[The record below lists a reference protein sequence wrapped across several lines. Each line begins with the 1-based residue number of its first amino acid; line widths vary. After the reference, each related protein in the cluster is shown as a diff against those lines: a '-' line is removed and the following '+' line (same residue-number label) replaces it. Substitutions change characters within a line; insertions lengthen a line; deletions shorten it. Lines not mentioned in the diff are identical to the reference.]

1 VCRASSSVSYC
12 PAEMTS
18 ILRETME
25 GQPDAL
31 RRLIGDPGPAELA
44 ARRLAG
50 RRVLLVGTGTSWHAA
65 GHGAALLRL
74 AGLEAWPLAALDVAL
89 EGPTADPASDALVV
103 LSHTGAKRY
112 SARVLEQARAAGVP
126 TVAIGGIGAP
136 GTDVETVEPERSDTY
151 TASHLGALLRLAQ
164 LAEAL
169 GASLGGSLADV
180 PAAVARALTEER
192 EPVVAPARL
201 LELIGGGSNAWT
213 AAEGALKAR
222 EAAYVATEGLAVE
235 QYVHGPSVAVGAG
248 DTLVV
253 LDGGGLWSARLEEAA
268 QATSEAGAR
277 VHRIAVRSL
286 GEPLSIFPLTA
297 AVQRIALELS
307 KELGTDPD
315 TFGAE
320 LPGHE
325 RWASLEF

>member
-1 VCRASSSVSYC
+1 
-12 PAEMTS
+12 MTS
-18 ILRETME
+18 LLRATMQR
-25 GQPDAL
+25 QPADLERLVADSSPSERAAERL
-31 RRLIGDPGPAELA
+31 R
-44 ARRLAG
+44 G

-65 GHGAALLRL
+65 GHGASLLRL
-74 AGLEAWPLAALDVAL
+74 AGVEAWPLAALDVAL
-89 EGPTADPASDALVV
+89 EEPPIDPARDALIL

-112 SARVLEQARAAGVP
+112 SAQVLGVARASGAP
-126 TVAIGGIGAP
+126 TVAIGGIGVA
-136 GTDVETVEPERSDTY
+136 GVDVETVELERSDTY

-164 LAEAL
+164 LASAL
-169 GASLGGSLADV
+169 GAPLGELAAI
-180 PAAVARALTEER
+180 PEAVSHVLTASR
-192 EPVVAPARL
+192 EPIGPPARL
-201 LELIGGGSNAWT
+201 LELVGAGTNAWT

-222 EAAYVATEGLAVE
+222 EAAYVATEGMGVE

-253 LDGGGLWSARLEEAA
+253 LDGGGPWRARLDEAA
-268 QATSEAGAR
+268 AASAEAGAV
-277 VHRIAVRSL
+277 VHRIDEPGI

-307 KELGTDPD
+307 ETLGTNPD

-325 RWASLEF
+325 RWTALEY

>member
-1 VCRASSSVSYC
+1 
-12 PAEMTS
+12 MTS
-18 ILRETME
+18 ILRGTME

-31 RRLIGDPGPAELA
+31 RRLAGDAGAAEPA

-74 AGLEAWPLAALDVAL
+74 AGVEAWPLAALDVAL
-89 EGPTADPASDALVV
+89 EGPTADPARDALII

-112 SARVLEQARAAGVP
+112 SATVLEEARAAGVP

-136 GTDVETVEPERSDTY
+136 GVDLETVELERSDTY

-164 LAEAL
+164 IAEAL
-169 GASLGGSLADV
+169 GASLGGSLDAV
-180 PAAVARALTEER
+180 PAAVAQALTEQR
-192 EPVVAPARL
+192 EPVVVPARL
-201 LELIGGGSNAWT
+201 LELVGGGSNAWT
-213 AAEGALKAR
+213 AAEGALKVR

-235 QYVHGPSVAVGAG
+235 QYVHGPSVAVGPRDA
-248 DTLVV
+248 LVV
-253 LDGGGLWSARLEEAA
+253 LDGGGPFTERLDEAA
-268 QATSEAGAR
+268 EATAAAGAR
-277 VHRIAVRSL
+277 VHRVTATAL

-307 KELGTDPD
+307 EALGTDPD

-325 RWASLEF
+325 RWASLEY

>member
-1 VCRASSSVSYC
+1 
-12 PAEMTS
+12 MTS
-18 ILRETME
+18 ILRETMSR
-25 GQPDAL
+25 QPDDL
-31 RRLIGDPGPAELA
+31 RRLLGDLAPVSRAAEVV
-44 ARRLAG
+44 RR
-50 RRVLLVGTGTSWHAA
+50 RRVLLAGTGTSWHAA

-74 AGLEAWPLAALDVAL
+74 AGLEAWPVTSPDLALD
-89 EGPTADPASDALVV
+89 GPAPDPLRDALIV

-112 SARVLEQARAAGVP
+112 SAQVLERARRAGVP

-136 GTDVETVEPERSDTY
+136 GVDLETVELERSDTY

-164 LAEAL
+164 MAQTL
-169 GASLGGSLADV
+169 GAQLDLEHV
-180 PAAVARALTEER
+180 PEAVAAALTRER
-192 EPVVAPARL
+192 APLAPPARL
-201 LELIGGGSNAWT
+201 LEFIGGGSNAWT

-222 EAAYVATEGLAVE
+222 EASYVATEGLGVE
-235 QYVHGPSVAVGAG
+235 QYVHGPSVAIGEL

-253 LDGGGLWSARLEEAA
+253 LDGGGPWSARLQEAA
-268 QATSEAGAR
+268 SATAAAGAL
-277 VHRIAVRSL
+277 VHRVAERTL

-307 KELGTDPD
+307 EARATNPD

-320 LPGHE
+320 LPGHD

>member
-1 VCRASSSVSYC
+1 
-12 PAEMTS
+12 MTS

-31 RRLIGDPGPAELA
+31 RRLIGDPGA
-44 ARRLAG
+44 AQAASRTLAG
-50 RRVLLVGTGTSWHAA
+50 RRVLLIGTGTSWHAA

-89 EGPTADPASDALVV
+89 EGPAADPARDALVV

-112 SARVLEQARAAGVP
+112 SAQVLEQARTAGVP

-136 GTDVETVEPERSDTY
+136 GVDLETVEPERSDTY

-164 LAEAL
+164 IAEAL
-169 GASLGGSLADV
+169 GAPLGGALVDV
-180 PAAVARALTEER
+180 PAAVAQALTEER
-192 EPVVAPARL
+192 EPVAAPARL

-213 AAEGALKAR
+213 AAEGALKVR
-222 EAAYVATEGLAVE
+222 EAAYVATEGLGVE
-235 QYVHGPSVAVGAG
+235 QYVHGPSVAVGAR

-253 LDGGGLWSARLEEAA
+253 LDGGGPWSARLDEAA
-268 QATSEAGAR
+268 QATAQAGAR
-277 VHRIAVRSL
+277 VHRVTASSL

-297 AVQRIALELS
+297 AVQRIAVELS
-307 KELGTDPD
+307 EALGTDPD

>member
-1 VCRASSSVSYC
+1 
-12 PAEMTS
+12 MTS
-18 ILRETME
+18 ILRETMSR
-25 GQPDAL
+25 QPDDL
-31 RRLIGDPGPAELA
+31 RRLLGDLAPVSRAAEVV
-44 ARRLAG
+44 RR
-50 RRVLLVGTGTSWHAA
+50 RRVLLAGTGTSWHAA

-74 AGLEAWPLAALDVAL
+74 AGLEAWPVTSPDLALD
-89 EGPTADPASDALVV
+89 GPAPDPLRDALIV

-112 SARVLEQARAAGVP
+112 SAQVLERARRAGVP

-136 GTDVETVEPERSDTY
+136 GVDLETVELERSDTY

-164 LAEAL
+164 MAHTL
-169 GASLGGSLADV
+169 GAQLDLEHV
-180 PAAVARALTEER
+180 PEAVAAALTRER
-192 EPVVAPARL
+192 APLAPPARL
-201 LELIGGGSNAWT
+201 LEFIGGGSNAWT

-222 EAAYVATEGLAVE
+222 EASYVATEGLGVE
-235 QYVHGPSVAVGAG
+235 QYVHGPSVAIGEL

-253 LDGGGLWSARLEEAA
+253 LDGGGPWSARLQEAA
-268 QATSEAGAR
+268 SATAAAGAL
-277 VHRIAVRSL
+277 VHRVAERTL

-307 KELGTDPD
+307 EARATNPD

-320 LPGHE
+320 LPGHD